1 MQHCPVYTGTVAKDG
16 KTDSAQLCAMLKEYL
31 HVYAAPEIA
40 IDDLSSLE
48 SEFLALQ
55 HSVQK

>member
-1 MQHCPVYTGTVAKDG
+1 MVRPI
-16 KTDSAQLCAMLKEYL
+16 QLNFVQCFQNIFI